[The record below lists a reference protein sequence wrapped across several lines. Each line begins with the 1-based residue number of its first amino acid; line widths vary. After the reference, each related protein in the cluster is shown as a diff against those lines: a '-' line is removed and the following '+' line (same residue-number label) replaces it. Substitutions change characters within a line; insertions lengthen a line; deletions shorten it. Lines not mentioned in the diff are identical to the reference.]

1 MYCYHFTERNKYK
14 GNNMEIKTITCPA
27 CGGRLDIT
35 DPSRSMIYCQF
46 CGNAVQIETARTKG
60 HDIEYGRRDAR
71 AEMADK
77 VLPKLLEMKESLIDN
92 GDARYALDV
101 LPGLI
106 EERKQQIRHEM
117 THGWVNV
124 ILGAVGSTFL
134 SLFVS
139 LIIVGLASKVIIELF
154 NTSARFD
161 IGDFVILFMCV
172 AGIAV
177 SFYIG
182 FRYLNIRKLK
192 VLKNLRNDKTDKE
205 ELLETA
211 RKTYEET
218 EKYINSVKEIDLAPS
233 FRTEEA
239 VNFIIA
245 ALKSRQCVDLK
256 EACFKY
262 NQQRGNLAAMED
274 I

>member
-134 SLFVS
+134 SIFVS
-139 LIIVGLASKVIIELF
+139 LIIVGLASKV
-154 NTSARFD
+154 
-161 IGDFVILFMCV
+161 FMCV